1 MSIVKRIYLVGYMG
15 SGKTAIGKR
24 VSFGTKLPFYDMDA
38 EIVRK
43 AGMTIPE
50 IFEQY
55 GEAFFRQL
63 ETEFLKEFRDEFCI
77 ISTGGGVAMREE
89 NRQIMRNTGL
99 VFYLNAP
106 FKDIWRRISTDKNR
120 PIVQRSTR
128 AELEQLYNQ
137 RAPQY
142 LAASHIRVETENR
155 SLRDITSYII
165 FQINRLR
172 GE

>member
-1 MSIVKRIYLVGYMG
+1 MKRIYLVGYMG

-24 VSFGTKLPFYDMDA
+24 VSFGVKLPFYDMDA

-43 AGMTIPE
+43 QGKSIPE

-55 GEAFFRQL
+55 GEAYFRQL
-63 ETEFLKEFRDEFCI
+63 ETDFLREFRDEYCI
-77 ISTGGGVAMREE
+77 IATGGGVAMREE
-89 NRQIMRNTGL
+89 NRKIMRETGL

-128 AELEQLYNQ
+128 SELEQLYHQ
-137 RAPQY
+137 RAAQY
-142 LAASHIRVETENR
+142 IVASHIKVQTEHR